1 MRTCL
6 LFIALL
12 AWGCD
17 ESESEAPS
25 TETPQTEETAER
37 RTIAV
42 IPKGTTHVFWR
53 SVHAGALA
61 KANELGV
68 DILWQGPV
76 REDDRAAQIR
86 VVEDMIA
93 RGVDAIALAPLDD
106 TALAPVATEA
116 HREGIPVIIFDSN
129 INWRDRVTF
138 VATDNFE
145 GGVSAARRMN
155 ELLEGQG
162 KVVVMRYQ
170 EGSASTNRREEGF
183 LETIRTFE
191 GIEVIS
197 DNQYGGATTETA
209 FATAENLLT
218 RFEQVDGV
226 FTPNESTTFGMLRA
240 LQESNRAG
248 RVKLVGFDANE
259 ALVGAMREGH
269 VHGLVVQN
277 PVRMGREAVGAAVAK
292 LNGDTVPPRV
302 DTGAVVVTAES
313 MEEHAALLNP
323 DLSVLE

>member
-1 MRTCL
+1 MRAFL
-6 LFIALL
+6 LPLIAVL
-12 AWGCD
+12 ALGCD
-17 ESESEAPS
+17 DSEPETP
-25 TETPQTEETAER
+25 TETPQTEEPTR

-93 RGVDAIALAPLDD
+93 RRVDAIVLAPLDD
-106 TALAPVATEA
+106 TALVPVATEA

-129 INWRDRVTF
+129 INWDDRVTF

-145 GGVSAARRMN
+145 GGASAARRMG
-155 ELLEGQG
+155 ELLEGRG
-162 KVVVMRYQ
+162 KVIVMRYQ

-183 LETIRTFE
+183 LETIRGME
-191 GIEVIS
+191 GIEVVS

-209 FATAENLLT
+209 FSTAENLLT
-218 RFEQVDGV
+218 RFEEVDGI

-240 LQESNRAG
+240 LQESDRAG
-248 RVKLVGFDANE
+248 RVKLVGFDASE
-259 ALVGAMREGH
+259 ALVGALREGH
-269 VHGLVVQN
+269 IHGLVVQN
-277 PVRMGREAVGAAVAK
+277 PVRMGREAIGAAVAK
-292 LNGDTVPPRV
+292 LDGDTVPARV

-313 MEEHAALLNP
+313 MEEHGALLNP

>member
-1 MRTCL
+1 MRV
-6 LFIALL
+6 ILL
-12 AWGCD
+12 ALIAALSFACD
-17 ESESEAPS
+17 EEPES
-25 TETPQTEETAER
+25 TETPQTEETPAR

-53 SVHAGALA
+53 SVHAGALE
-61 KANELGV
+61 KANELDV

-93 RGVDAIALAPLDD
+93 RGVDAIVLAPLDD
-106 TALAPVATEA
+106 TALVPVATEA

-129 INWRDRVTF
+129 INWDDRVTF

-145 GGVSAARRMN
+145 GGASAARRIG
-155 ELLEGQG
+155 ELLEGDG
-162 KVVVMRYQ
+162 KVIVMRYQ

-183 LETIRTFE
+183 LETIRGFE
-191 GIEVIS
+191 GIEVVS

-218 RFEQVDGV
+218 RFEDVDGI

-240 LQESNRAG
+240 LQESDRAG
-248 RVKLVGFDANE
+248 RVKLVGFDASE
-259 ALVGAMREGH
+259 ALVGALREEH
-269 VHGLVVQN
+269 IHGLVVQN
-277 PVRMGREAVGAAVAK
+277 PVRMGREAIGAAVAK

-323 DLSVLE
+323 DLSVLQ